1 MNIEIMD
8 DFKEYLKLQYPEST
22 GTVKNRVSN
31 LKTIL
36 REYQDIANVNSFN
49 DIKKYI
55 DLFEY
60 SKEDFKKGKPVLHN
74 VLINGNLYTNTQTY
88 KSTLKIYQEFL
99 YLKEYLDS
107 NDLDIIN
114 YNNKSNLIKTLIH
127 FKSVIS
133 KYQDKKGKISDVST
147 LQNDIYAKLELQCKN
162 INWELEHCPDSSKKD
177 SVDIYGFSKSDN
189 THFVIELDAHRADQ
203 VAKKFLSRFSLF
215 IDQKVIYIA
224 LCYPGTKNMSI
235 PECKKY
241 FDYCNNICKGLNSK
255 KIIKQFN
262 GIMLFKHKK

>member
-1 MNIEIMD
+1 MNSNVID
-8 DFKEYLKLQYPEST
+8 DFREYLKLQYPESS
-22 GTVKNRVSN
+22 GTVRNRVSN
-31 LKTIL
+31 LKKIVK
-36 REYQDIANVNSFN
+36 EYQDIVNVNSFK
-49 DIKKYI
+49 DIDKYI

-60 SKEDFKKGKPVLHN
+60 SKEDFNKGKRVLHE
-74 VLINGNLYTNTQTY
+74 VPINGNLYTNTQTY

-99 YLKEYLDS
+99 YLKEYLES
-107 NDLDIIN
+107 NDLDTIN
-114 YNNKSNLIKTLIH
+114 YNNNSNLIKTLIH

-133 KYQDKKGKISDVST
+133 EYQDKNGKISDVST
-147 LQNDIYAKLELQCKN
+147 LQNDIYGELELKCKN
-162 INWELEHCPDSSKKD
+162 IDWELEHCPHSSRKD

-215 IDQKVIYIA
+215 INQKVIYIA

-241 FDYCNNICKGLNSK
+241 FEYCNNICEGLNSK
-255 KIIKQFN
+255 EITKQFN
-262 GIMLFKHKK
+262 GIMLFKNKK